1 MSKVEIIPFKS
12 EHAKIILELGINEP
26 ALELRPEHQKYVVAV
41 EEIGMSFTGLVNKKP
56 IAAGGVNHLWDNVA
70 EGWVIA
76 SKEIWKYPIT
86 CARAIKVRTDYL
98 ATNNNI
104 KRIQTGVKADC
115 KKAIRFAEW
124 LGFKREGLMKKYGP
138 DGSDYYL
145 YAKVY

>member
-12 EHAKIILELGINEP
+12 EHAQSILGLGMNEP
-26 ALELRPEHQKYVVAV
+26 AFELRPEHHKYVVSM
-41 EEIGMSFTGLVNKKP
+41 EEVGMSFTGTVNSIP

-86 CARAIKVRTDYL
+86 CARAIKIRTDYL
-98 ATNNNI
+98 ATNNKI
-104 KRIQTGVKADC
+104 KRIQTSVKSDC
-115 KKAIRFAEW
+115 DKAIRFAEW
-124 LGFKREGLMKKYGP
+124 LGFKREGLMKQYGP